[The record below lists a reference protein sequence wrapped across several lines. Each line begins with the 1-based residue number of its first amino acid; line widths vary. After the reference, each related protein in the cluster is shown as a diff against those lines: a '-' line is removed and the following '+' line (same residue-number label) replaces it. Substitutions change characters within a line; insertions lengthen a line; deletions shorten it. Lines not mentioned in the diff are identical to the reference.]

1 LKNKHRMTGSKS
13 LRYYV
18 LLLLVIIL
26 PLGSCGPKYKTA
38 KAHKQTEK
46 RLEQRRKEGDRALS
60 NGKKRHNSVQTKETR
75 KRMKQTR
82 KQSQRLNKSGKVP
95 FYQRWY
101 NTIRKK

>member
-1 LKNKHRMTGSKS
+1 MTRSNS

-18 LLLLVIIL
+18 LLVFIFLL

-46 RLEQRRKEGDRALS
+46 RLEQRRKEGDRALLE
-60 NGKKRHNSVQTKETR
+60 GRKRHQTVQSKETR

-82 KQSQRLNKSGKVP
+82 KQSQGLNKSRKVP

-101 NTIRKK
+101 NAIRKR